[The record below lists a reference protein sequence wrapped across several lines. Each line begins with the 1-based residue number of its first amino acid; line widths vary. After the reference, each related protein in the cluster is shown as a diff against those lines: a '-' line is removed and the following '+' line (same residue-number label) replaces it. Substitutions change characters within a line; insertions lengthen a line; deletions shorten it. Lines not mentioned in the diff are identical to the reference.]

1 MTALFGLFMA
11 IHYDA
16 PWYVWIIGFICVV
29 LDSKR
34 H

>member
-16 PWYVWIIGFICVV
+16 PLWVWIVGFLCVC
-29 LDSKR
+29 LDDHR
-34 H
+34 